1 MWNQLGSLK
10 TYLIPVNVFNTFG
23 IRVATGRVNVYRSAI
38 FCGQALLHFL
48 GSEEGEAAVD
58 RVLFYQLNACLNENQ
73 SEMTYERIVT
83 RQTMHK
89 KFGHCVSWET
99 SVNSS
104 CELNIIILTCASKTA
119 IVRVAFGILISP
131 SREIG
136 HWSNWNRDI
145 EVLAGR
151 DIHWELTAGV
161 HCIISVTT
169 NQTNRIAKH
178 SACHLKI
185 TMRLVLTER
194 RASNSLQCSHTRNV
208 ILQPVALSTRIE
220 ARSRST

>member
-1 MWNQLGSLK
+1 M
-10 TYLIPVNVFNTFG
+10 
-23 IRVATGRVNVYRSAI
+23 NVYWSAI

-136 HWSNWNRDI
+136 HWSNRNRDI

-185 TMRLVLTER
+185 TMRLV
-194 RASNSLQCSHTRNV
+194 SLWDPRPGIIPGPWTRLSGLNFLYNWEKLFGFL
-208 ILQPVALSTRIE
+208 ILFCQPRNYLPWSPPGKPTCEMSAIPGWL
-220 ARSRST
+220 